1 MNVNAPDSPQLTR
14 IERRIAELLL
24 CAKSSDDIAR
34 ALNRAPRT
42 IRLHF
47 SNMYRKFGLR
57 GNALYVPRLK
67 LALLIHERH
76 EALGVRCQT
85 CEYLAAK
92 SEVVTSAGELGSLG
106 TASESLAHRP
116 Q

>member
-1 MNVNAPDSPQLTR
+1 MPTPDSPQLTPT
-14 IERRIAELLL
+14 EHRIAELLL
-24 CAKSSDDIAR
+24 CAESSDDIAR

-67 LALLIHERH
+67 LAMLIHERH
-76 EALGVRCQT
+76 EALGIRCQT

-92 SEVVTSAGELGSLG
+92 PGDV
-106 TASESLAHRP
+106 
-116 Q
+116 